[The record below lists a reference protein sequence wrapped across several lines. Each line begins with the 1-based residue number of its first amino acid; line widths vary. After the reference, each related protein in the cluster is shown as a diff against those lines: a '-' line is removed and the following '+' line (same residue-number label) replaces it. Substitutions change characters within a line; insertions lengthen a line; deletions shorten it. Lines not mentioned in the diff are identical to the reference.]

1 MRSVIQGDLL
11 WPDGVIRP
19 GVLVVNGRQVESIG
33 DSLPTPPDPADRFIP
48 VPAGG
53 VVTPGFI
60 DLQINGAFGHDF
72 TMHPDLVLAVARYLP
87 RFGVTAFLPT
97 LLSTP
102 LERYQVATET
112 VQGLAGEPETAHI
125 LGLHLIGPYLNPA
138 QAGGHSVHYLRRPAL
153 RELIYVD
160 ETIVRLVT
168 LAPELPGAL
177 PFVRALTEKGIQVGL
192 GHSNA
197 SYEQSLA
204 AVAEGARWGTQ
215 LFSDMAPLHHRHP
228 GLAGVLLADDRMRLA
243 LIADGVHLHPAVLR
257 LAAAAKGAAGVTL
270 VSNAV
275 AAAGMGK
282 GEYILG
288 AQKVVVENNVARLEG
303 GALAGS
309 LIMLDQAVRNMVHLS
324 GLPLADALWM
334 ATATPADTLHLKHKG
349 RLHPGSDADVV
360 ILDDALQVRL
370 TMIEGQIVYQA

>member
-1 MRSVIQGDLL
+1 MRSIIQGNLL

-19 GVLVVNGRQVESIG
+19 GVLVINGRQVESIG
-33 DSLPTPPDPADRFIP
+33 NHLPTPEAADRLIA

-53 VVTPGFI
+53 VVAPGYI
-60 DLQINGAFGHDF
+60 DLQLNGAFGHDF
-72 TMHPDLVLAVARYLP
+72 TTYPDQVVAVARYLP

-97 LLSTP
+97 ILSTP
-102 LERYQVATET
+102 LERYQVATNI
-112 VQGLAGEPETAHI
+112 VNNLAGEPETAQI

-138 QAGGHSVHYLRRPAL
+138 QAGGHSIHYLRRPAP
-153 RELIYVD
+153 RELVYLD
-160 ETIVRLVT
+160 ETVVRLVT

-177 PFVRALTEKGIQVGL
+177 PFIRALTEKGIQVGL

-197 SYEQSLA
+197 SYEQSVA
-204 AVAEGARWGTQ
+204 AVEEGARWGTQ

-228 GLAGVLLADDRMRLA
+228 GLAGALLAEERLRLA

-270 VSNAV
+270 VSNGV

-282 GEYILG
+282 GEYLLG
-288 AQKVVVENNVARLEG
+288 AQKVTVENGVARLES

-309 LIMLDQAVRNMVHLS
+309 LIMLDQAVRNMVSLG
-324 GLPLADALWM
+324 GLPLASALQM
-334 ATATPADTLHLKHKG
+334 ATATPADALGLANKG
-349 RLHPGSDADVV
+349 RLQPGSDADVV
-360 ILDDALQVRL
+360 ILDAALQVHL
-370 TMIEGQIVYQA
+370 TMIAGQMVYQVS